1 MSIPCPIPKEA
12 ARAMF
17 DQIEYRLPINGTCK
31 DGDHSLH
38 ITDDWIEFSPFIKR
52 KKLILSWLEDSGG
65 LCDCTVISVAEKNWR
80 NE

>member
-1 MSIPCPIPKEA
+1 
-12 ARAMF
+12 MF